1 MMITT
6 LVCFHGNRML
16 DDMEDWV
23 EVNHQ
28 RVSGYRLTS
37 QTPVNHKSV
46 RILSVYTN
54 QEPSEPCLKKVTI
67 PFPESPGL

>member
-23 EVNHQ
+23 GGKSPEIL
-28 RVSGYRLTS
+28 RLQVDKPDTS
-37 QTPVNHKSV
+37 QS
-46 RILSVYTN
+46 
-54 QEPSEPCLKKVTI
+54 
-67 PFPESPGL
+67 